1 MLVPAMML
9 EYVQMLQAHAN
20 YWHSE
25 VFADFV
31 LATACVDD
39 GDQWGKARRT
49 LGLNDDDDDDEDHNV
64 GNDDGKQKQK
74 QERREK

>member
-49 LGLNDDDDDDEDHNV
+49 LGLNDDDDEDQNDGDDE
-64 GNDDGKQKQK
+64 GKQKQK